1 MTGYEEGCT
10 AMSFAPDP
18 MPPLES
24 GPRQWLCVGLGLFF
38 VGLAAAGAV
47 LPLLPTT
54 PFLLLA
60 SYFFVRS
67 SRRLTRWLYN
77 SRLWGPM
84 LHTWR
89 TRRAVSLRVKI
100 TAIFVLLISVGLS
113 LYLTRPSWPVLLVFL
128 VLVAIGLTV
137 VVRLP
142 TLPRASVTDAVST
155 PVPPA
160 DAVHPAQTDQDHA

>member
-1 MTGYEEGCT
+1 
-10 AMSFAPDP
+10 MSFAPDP

-67 SRRLTRWLYN
+67 SPRLTRWLHN
-77 SRLWGPM
+77 SRVWGPM

-89 TRRAVSLRVKI
+89 TRRAVSRRVKF
-100 TAIFVLLISVGLS
+100 TAIVVLLISVAISLGLA
-113 LYLTRPSWPVLLVFL
+113 RPSWPVLVVFL

-137 VVRLP
+137 ILRLP
-142 TLPRASVTDAVST
+142 TLPRTSIPPILPAS
-155 PVPPA
+155 PPAA
-160 DAVHPAQTDQDHA
+160 DAVPAAETKQERA

>member
-1 MTGYEEGCT
+1 
-10 AMSFAPDP
+10 MSFAPAP
-18 MPPLES
+18 IPPLES
-24 GPRQWLCVGLGLFF
+24 GPRQWLCIGLGLFF

-67 SRRLTRWLYN
+67 SPRLTRWLHN

-89 TRRAVSLRVKI
+89 TRRAVSLHVKI
-100 TAIFVLLISVGLS
+100 TAVVVLLISVGLS
-113 LYLTRPSWPVLLVFL
+113 LYLTRPSWPVLVMFL
-128 VLVAIGLTV
+128 LLVAVGLTV
-137 VVRLP
+137 ILRLP
-142 TLPRASVTDAVST
+142 TLPQTSLSEGLCSH
-155 PVPPA
+155 PPAA
-160 DAVHPAQTDQDHA
+160 DAVPAAETDQDGA